1 MSVRLTVKQ
10 RSAEGGAD
18 KPSVVMLDDDIIT
31 LGRDQVCQVVLAQ
44 QAVSRNH
51 ARISRDGSLYFVE
64 DLGSSFGTQINGQK
78 LPKGEKHLLR
88 NGDVIAIA
96 QFDVTFDRIAAAAA
110 DNGNDRVNNTQFV
123 ARKVVKDVMRGLSAG
138 GEQPYFRIMNGPRE
152 GERIEIADAQEYII
166 GRDESADIIFKD
178 DLVSRRHVKVRRD
191 WSGVHVEDLGSRNGI
206 KINKKRSPGKT
217 LQDRDEVEVG
227 GVRLLFL
234 DPNEVR
240 EAPVVLPDADEG
252 EMTSREQDEEVAEK
266 QRAKKKSSGR
276 ISRVEKKEEEAP
288 PPAEEPPPP
297 AEEAPPAEEPSDEP
311 NTSQD
316 PPPDEE
322 APPEGDGSEGDPSEG
337 GDGDGGEGGD
347 TENEGGEDGE
357 AGAVSGEMQ
366 ARGGIDLSNKS
377 TMIGIGIGA
386 FALLIGIVVLILLV
400 AGA

>member
-18 KPSVVMLDDDIIT
+18 KPAVVMLDDDVIT

-64 DLGSSFGTQINGQK
+64 DLGSSYGTQINGTK

-96 QFDVTFDRIAAAAA
+96 QFDVTFDRVAENSTAEGA
-110 DNGNDRVNNTQFV
+110 NNTQFV

-166 GRDESADIIFKD
+166 GRDETADIIFKD
-178 DLVSRRHVKVRRD
+178 DLVSRRHVKIRRD
-191 WSGVHVEDLGSRNGI
+191 WSGTHVEDLGSRNGI

-240 EAPVVLPDADEG
+240 ESPLVLPDPSDEEG
-252 EMTSREQDEEVAEK
+252 ESTTMEKDEEVAEN
-266 QRAKKKSSGR
+266 QRAKKKSNAR
-276 ISRVEKKEEEAP
+276 ISKVAKKEEAEPP
-288 PPAEEPPPP
+288 PPAEEPPPEDPPP
-297 AEEAPPAEEPSDEP
+297 AEAPPAEEDNGEP

-316 PPPDEE
+316 PPPEE
-322 APPEGDGSEGDPSEG
+322 EPNPEEG
-337 GDGDGGEGGD
+337 GDENDEGGGDGLSQENSAGPGGF
-347 TENEGGEDGE
+347 
-357 AGAVSGEMQ
+357 
-366 ARGGIDLSNKS
+366 DLTNRS
-377 TMIGIGIGA
+377 TMIGVGIGA

>member
-10 RSAEGGAD
+10 RSEQGGAD
-18 KPSVVMLDDDIIT
+18 KPSVVMLEDDVIT

-64 DLGSSFGTQINGQK
+64 DLGSSYGTQINGQK

-96 QFDVTFDRIAAAAA
+96 QFDVTFDRVAEEAK
-110 DNGNDRVNNTQFV
+110 GEGVNNTQFV

-178 DLVSRRHVKVRRD
+178 DLVSRKHVKVRRD
-191 WSGVHVEDLGSRNGI
+191 WSGIHVEDLGSRNGI

-240 EAPVVLPDADEG
+240 EAPVVLPDSTGDEEG
-252 EMTSREQDEEVAEK
+252 ESTTMEK
-266 QRAKKKSSGR
+266 GDDDAPASKKKSSGR
-276 ISRVEKKEEEAP
+276 LSKVAKKEEEEAP
-288 PPAEEPPPP
+288 AEEPPAEEPAAEEPP
-297 AEEAPPAEEPSDEP
+297 ADEAPPDEEPSDEP

-316 PPPDEE
+316 PPGDEE
-322 APPEGDGSEGDPSEG
+322 EPVSPSE
-337 GDGDGGEGGD
+337 
-347 TENEGGEDGE
+347 ENP
-357 AGAVSGEMQ
+357 VSGELR
-366 ARGGIDLSNKS
+366 AGGLDLTNRS
-377 TMIGIGIGA
+377 TIIGVGIGA
-386 FALLIGIVVLILLV
+386 AALLIGIVVLILLV

>member
-18 KPSVVMLDDDIIT
+18 KPSVVMLEDDVIT

-44 QAVSRNH
+44 HAVSRSH

-64 DLGSSFGTQINGQK
+64 DLGSSYGTQINGQK

-96 QFDVTFDRIAAAAA
+96 QFDVTFDRVAEEAKGGDGA
-110 DNGNDRVNNTQFV
+110 NNTQFV

-166 GRDESADIIFKD
+166 GRDEDADIIFKD
-178 DLVSRRHVKVRRD
+178 DLVSRKHVKVRRD
-191 WSGVHVEDLGSRNGI
+191 WSGIHVEDLGSRNGI
-206 KINKKRSPGKT
+206 KINRKRSRGKT

-240 EAPVVLPDADEG
+240 EAPVVLPDPSGDDDDESTT
-252 EMTSREQDEEVAEK
+252 MEK
-266 QRAKKKSSGR
+266 DQ
-276 ISRVEKKEEEAP
+276 EKKTETRHSK
-288 PPAEEPPPP
+288 PAKQEKPK
-297 AEEAPPAEEPSDEP
+297 AKH
-311 NTSQD
+311 
-316 PPPDEE
+316 PPDE
-322 APPEGDGSEGDPSEG
+322 
-337 GDGDGGEGGD
+337 
-347 TENEGGEDGE
+347 
-357 AGAVSGEMQ
+357 
-366 ARGGIDLSNKS
+366 
-377 TMIGIGIGA
+377 
-386 FALLIGIVVLILLV
+386 
-400 AGA
+400 

>member
-44 QAVSRNH
+44 QAVSRSH
-51 ARISRDGSLYFVE
+51 ARISRDGQLYFVE

-96 QFDVTFDRIAAAAA
+96 QFDVTFDRIAGEKASEAA
-110 DNGNDRVNNTQFV
+110 NNTQFV
-123 ARKVVKDVMRGLSAG
+123 ARKVVKDVMRGLMAN

-206 KINKKRSPGKT
+206 KINKKRSSGKT
-217 LQDRDEVEVG
+217 LLDRDEVEVG

-240 EAPVVLPDADEG
+240 EAPVVISDDPEG
-252 EMTSREQDEEVAEK
+252 EMTSREKDEEVAEN
-266 QRAKKKSSGR
+266 QRAKKKSAR
-276 ISRVEKKEEEAP
+276 VSRVEKKEPAPPPEEAPAEPPPEEP
-288 PPAEEPPPP
+288 PPAEEP
-297 AEEAPPAEEPSDEP
+297 PSDEP

-322 APPEGDGSEGDPSEG
+322 PPPEEPPPDDVSPDDAPPDEGEP
-337 GDGDGGEGGD
+337 
-347 TENEGGEDGE
+347 
-357 AGAVSGEMQ
+357 GAVSGER
-366 ARGGIDLSNKS
+366 RGLDLSNKS
-377 TMIGIGIGA
+377 TMVGIGIGA

>member
-18 KPSVVMLDDDIIT
+18 KPAVVMLDDDVIT

-64 DLGSSFGTQINGQK
+64 DLGSSYGTQINGTK

-96 QFDVTFDRIAAAAA
+96 QFDVTFDRVAENSTAEGA
-110 DNGNDRVNNTQFV
+110 NNTQFV

-166 GRDESADIIFKD
+166 GRDETADIIFKD
-178 DLVSRRHVKVRRD
+178 DLVSRRHVKIRRD
-191 WSGVHVEDLGSRNGI
+191 WSGTHVEDLGSRNGI

-240 EAPVVLPDADEG
+240 EAPLVLPDPTDEEG
-252 EMTSREQDEEVAEK
+252 ESTTMEKDEEVAEN
-266 QRAKKKSSGR
+266 QRSKKKSGAR
-276 ISRVEKKEEEAP
+276 ISKVAKKEEEPP
-288 PPAEEPPPP
+288 PPAEEPPP
-297 AEEAPPAEEPSDEP
+297 EEPPPAEEPPPDEP

-316 PPPDEE
+316 PPPEE
-322 APPEGDGSEGDPSEG
+322 EG
-337 GDGDGGEGGD
+337 GGDDVNEEEGGG
-347 TENEGGEDGE
+347 ENEGLSQESA
-357 AGAVSGEMQ
+357 AGGP
-366 ARGGIDLSNKS
+366 GGFDLTNRS
-377 TMIGIGIGA
+377 TMIGVGIGA